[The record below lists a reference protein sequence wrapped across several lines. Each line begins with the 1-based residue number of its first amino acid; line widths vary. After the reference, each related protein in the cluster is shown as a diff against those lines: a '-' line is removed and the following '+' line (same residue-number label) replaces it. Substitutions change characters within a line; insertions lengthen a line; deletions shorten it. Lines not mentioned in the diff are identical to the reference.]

1 MESMGDAILKAGA
14 LIEALAYIQAFD
26 EKIVVVKLGGSCME
40 DKAARRMMLTD
51 VAFMSAVGIRP
62 VLVHGGGPAIND
74 AMKKAGL
81 TPRFVRGMRYTD
93 EATLDIA
100 EDVLVNQINRDVVEI
115 LQDLGETPLALHS
128 RTSCAVFAERMWLEE
143 GGEKTD
149 IGLVGKTTRIN
160 GPLLQ
165 ALCASEVIP
174 VIAPIA
180 QAETGGGRF
189 NVNADVVAGDIAAA
203 LKAEKLVMLSDTHG
217 IRLNPDDPNSLA
229 RNVTGAQIRDLIAK
243 GVITKG
249 MLPKVEACLTAIG
262 AGVKKAHI
270 IDGGVPHAIMLEI
283 YTDRGV
289 GTEIRA

>member
-1 MESMGDAILKAGA
+1 MDDAIGKAGA

-40 DKAARRMMLTD
+40 DKAARRLMLTD

-62 VLVHGGGPAIND
+62 VLVHGGGPAINE

-93 EATLDIA
+93 EATLAIA
-100 EDVLVNQINRDVVEI
+100 EEVLVNQINADIVAI
-115 LQDLGETPLALHS
+115 LGELGEYPLALHS
-128 RTSCAVFAERMWLEE
+128 RSSCAVHAERMWLEE
-143 GGEKTD
+143 GGERHD
-149 IGLVGKTTRIN
+149 IGLVGRTTWVN
-160 GPLLQ
+160 APLIQ

-180 QAETGGGRF
+180 LAADGKGGRF

-217 IRLNPDDPNSLA
+217 IRRVPDDPSSLA
-229 RNVTGAQIRDLIAK
+229 RTLTEKDIKDLIAA

-249 MLPKVEACLTAIG
+249 MLPKVEACLTALAG
-262 AGVKKAHI
+262 GVKKAHI
-270 IDGGVPHAIMLEI
+270 IDGGIPHSIMLEI

-289 GTEIRA
+289 GTEIAR

>member
-1 MESMGDAILKAGA
+1 MDDAIGKAGA

-40 DKAARRMMLTD
+40 DKAARRLMLTD

-62 VLVHGGGPAIND
+62 VLVHGGGPAINE

-93 EATLDIA
+93 EATLAIA
-100 EDVLVNQINRDVVEI
+100 EEVLVNQINADIVAI
-115 LQDLGETPLALHS
+115 LGELGEYPLALHS
-128 RTSCAVFAERMWLEE
+128 RSSCAVHAERMWLEE
-143 GGEKTD
+143 GGERHD
-149 IGLVGKTTRIN
+149 IGLVGRTTWVN
-160 GPLLQ
+160 APLIQ

-180 QAETGGGRF
+180 LAADGKGGRF

-217 IRLNPDDPNSLA
+217 IRRVPDDPSSLA
-229 RNVTGAQIRDLIAK
+229 RTLTEKDIRDLIAA

-249 MLPKVEACLTAIG
+249 MLPKVEACLTALAG
-262 AGVKKAHI
+262 GVKKAHI
-270 IDGGVPHAIMLEI
+270 IDGGIPHSIMLEI

-289 GTEIRA
+289 GTEIAR